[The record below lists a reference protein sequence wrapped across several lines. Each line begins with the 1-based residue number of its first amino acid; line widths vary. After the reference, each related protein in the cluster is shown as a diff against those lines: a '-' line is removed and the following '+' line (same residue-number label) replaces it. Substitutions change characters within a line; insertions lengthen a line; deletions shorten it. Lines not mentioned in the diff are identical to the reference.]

1 MLRLLAWLA
10 GTLLLL
16 VLAAGGLLILT
27 LEDQPLVS
35 RPATITP
42 QSIAQARLLL
52 LTNDPRRLQ
61 PGDARRAVI
70 AASLIDEAVNYA
82 ATRFLRGR
90 AALKLSGERQAEL
103 LVSLQ
108 PSWLVGIG
116 HINVVATLH
125 DADGLP
131 AITAL
136 RLGPLPLPAAVA
148 EPLLGGL
155 LTLAGYGREWQQLHQ
170 AIRQTRFEPRR
181 QRLIVSYVWQPALLE
196 QARALAATSADKAL
210 IQAAHVN
217 LTALLAEHAPGSP
230 MALPEVLG
238 PMLKAERS
246 TDGQRAALLVLA
258 AFLAERNLTALLPEA
273 ADWPRPPPVKLTL
286 GGRYDSAQHFVISA
300 ALAAWAG
307 EPLADAI
314 GTYKEMADARHGYGF
329 SFADLAAD
337 RAGTAF
343 GELLIGRSPRLEALL
358 TVEFSDADL
367 LPALDGLPEYL
378 RQREFRQRFGGPGQP
393 AYEEQLVE
401 IDRRL
406 MALPLYRREGAT

>member
-1 MLRLLAWLA
+1 VLRLLAWLA

-16 VLAAGGLLILT
+16 VLAAGGLLIGT
-27 LEDQPLVS
+27 VEEQPLVS
-35 RPATITP
+35 RPATISP

-52 LTNDPRRLQ
+52 LINDPRRLQ
-61 PGDARRAVI
+61 AGDARRAVI
-70 AASLIDEAVNYA
+70 PASLLDEAVNYA

-103 LVSLQ
+103 TLSLQ
-108 PSWLVGIG
+108 PQWLADIG
-116 HINVVATLH
+116 HINVAATLD

-131 AITAL
+131 TITAL
-136 RLGPLPLPAAVA
+136 RLGPLPMPASLA

-155 LTLAGYGREWQQLHQ
+155 LSLSGYGREWQQLHA
-170 AIRQTRFEPRR
+170 AIRQTRFEPQR

-196 QARALAATSADKAL
+196 QARALAASPADKTL
-210 IQAAHVN
+210 IAAAHAN
-217 LTALLAEHAPGSP
+217 LAGLLAHRTPGSQI
-230 MALPEVLG
+230 ALPEVLG
-238 PMLKAERS
+238 PLLNADAS
-246 TDGQRAALLVLA
+246 PGGQRAALLVLA
-258 AFLAERNLTALLPEA
+258 AFLAERNLTALFPEA

-314 GTYKEMADARHGYGF
+314 GTYKELADARHGYGF

-343 GELLIGRSPRLEALL
+343 GELLVARSPRLEALL
-358 TVEFSDADL
+358 AGEFSDAEL

-378 RQREFRQRFGGPGQP
+378 RQREFRQRFGGPGQA
-393 AYEEQLVE
+393 AYEEQVAE

-406 MALPLYRREGAT
+406 MALPLYRDNGD

>member
-16 VLAAGGLLILT
+16 VLAAGGLLIAT

-35 RPATITP
+35 RPATITA

-70 AASLIDEAVNYA
+70 PAGLLDEAVNYA

-90 AALKLSGERQAEL
+90 AALKLNGERQAEL
-103 LVSLQ
+103 LLSLQ
-108 PSWLVGIG
+108 PSWLAGIG
-116 HINVVATLH
+116 HINVAATLH

-136 RLGPLPLPAAVA
+136 RLGQQSLPAAFA

-155 LTLAGYGREWQQLHQ
+155 LTLAGYGREWQQLRD
-170 AIRQTRFEPRR
+170 AIRQTRFDPRR

-196 QARALAATSADKAL
+196 QARALAASPADKAL
-210 IQAAHVN
+210 IEAAHAN
-217 LTALLAEHAPGSP
+217 LTGLLADRAPDSRV
-230 MALPEVLG
+230 ALSEVLA
-238 PMLKAERS
+238 PMLT
-246 TDGQRAALLVLA
+246 TDRTTGGQRAALLVLA
-258 AFLAERNLTALLPEA
+258 AFLAERNLTALFPEA

-314 GTYKEMADARHGYGF
+314 GTYKELADARHGYGF
-329 SFADLAAD
+329 SFADLASD
-337 RAGTAF
+337 RAGKAF
-343 GELLIGRSPRLEALL
+343 GELLVGRSPRLETLL
-358 TVEFSDADL
+358 ASKFSDADL

-393 AYEEQLVE
+393 AYEEQIVE

-406 MALPLYRREGAT
+406 MAMPLYRRNGD

>member
-1 MLRLLAWLA
+1 MKRLLAWLA

-16 VLAAGGLLILT
+16 VLAAGGLLLVT

-52 LTNDPRRLQ
+52 LINDPRRLQ
-61 PGDARRAVI
+61 PGDARQAMI
-70 AASLIDEAVNYA
+70 PAGLLDEAVNYA
-82 ATRFLRGR
+82 ATRYLGGR
-90 AALKLSGERQAEL
+90 AALKLSDERQAEL
-103 LVSLQ
+103 RLSLQ
-108 PSWLVGIG
+108 PSWLAGIG
-116 HINVVATLH
+116 HINVATTLN

-131 AITAL
+131 AISAL
-136 RLGPLPLPAAVA
+136 RLGPLPLPAVVA

-155 LTLAGYGREWQQLHQ
+155 LTLTGYGREWQQLHQ
-170 AIRQTRFEPRR
+170 IIRQTRFEPRR
-181 QRLIVSYVWQPALLE
+181 QRLIVSYIWQPALLE
-196 QARALAATSADKAL
+196 QVRALAASPADKTL
-210 IQAAHVN
+210 IQLAHAN
-217 LTALLAEHAPGSP
+217 LAALLAHRAPGSHL
-230 MALPEVLG
+230 MLPEVLG
-238 PMLKAERS
+238 PLLNSDRS
-246 TDGQRAALLVLA
+246 TGGQRAALLVLA
-258 AFLAERNLTALLPEA
+258 AFLAERNLTPLFPEA

-314 GTYKEMADARHGYGF
+314 GTYKELTDARHGYGF

-337 RAGTAF
+337 RAGTSF
-343 GELLIGRSPRLEALL
+343 GELLVSRSPRLDALL
-358 TVEFSDADL
+358 AGKFSDADL

-393 AYEEQLVE
+393 AYEEQVAE
-401 IDRRL
+401 IERRL
-406 MALPLYRREGAT
+406 LAMPLYRRNGS